1 MSRGKKRGRRVLY
14 KQLFRCSVADKLL
27 HCIMLI
33 KDRTGQDEINDK
45 AKAHITAKKYHEGIY
60 REQVRIIFC

>member
-1 MSRGKKRGRRVLY
+1 
-14 KQLFRCSVADKLL
+14 
-27 HCIMLI
+27 MLI

-45 AKAHITAKKYHEGIY
+45 AKAYITAKKYHEGIY